1 MAAKLQIMNRLH
13 KVDDQLDV
21 YYRSMAN
28 SYQCIE
34 AELSALLRDIEEQ
47 ATRNVKAVAPKS
59 RKKLKPKVKQEKRS
73 SGPAR
78 RSSLRRTTRASVRS
92 TEKSNGPRKV
102 KMEPVSPP
110 SSDTDMGQE
119 NVDPSDGASD
129 QTETAAVETITVAQD
144 ATPVAQALSR
154 LQGTPLMTRSQTR
167 QLQNAQGNA
176 QHTVPG
182 STKAPPSSVPKAMRA
197 LQLGSPAKHTPT
209 RTRQL
214 FSPYAKCSVQEKARA
229 FEQKLVK
236 PVQPVLT
243 PSRGTPSRATP
254 KATAVPTPVATPST
268 ITRKALKRKSSPAE
282 QRVMRSSRVSQL
294 KESEKQTA
302 EDLSSTLTSG
312 GEDDSDWQDSPAV
325 KKFALP
331 PSRPKVARGDPRAKA
346 GKATSSKV
354 LVVSKPGVPSIQLVR
369 PSASEPGMGP
379 PSRLNPEQSRKRL
392 HSKSPDVVRK
402 RTPSNSSDS
411 EQQRKQDLLKMKAE
425 AMKRDHEKKLA
436 QVNAARQ
443 QREARKLEADR
454 LRALKEQEKE
464 EERRKKRAAFHQRK
478 QSDRSL
484 DVATLAATHKRKAES
499 PAMSLHP
506 KFLSPAPKN
515 PRNHGK
521 QDADAAMLVF
531 GQPNTSLSQKAKLNN
546 SLQQQAMLNSLSK
559 SFKSQASSVE
569 EDSAPKATVGAQAG
583 ESKPNA
589 AADST
594 FTMNSTFTVDAVC
607 PDTPVQS
614 NSTRPKSAATSYD
627 ITPHRSELPPAPNK
641 HPDNYDIDDLDSGD
655 ETDDDSEPHKEVPA
669 WATSLPLF
677 RMVTAQHRARPAGSR
692 MFGQIDNLNLD
703 DVFSVS
709 KKYFHKRTSSAIWA
723 TKGHQQSFSVAT

>member
-1 MAAKLQIMNRLH
+1 MAARLQIMERLH

-47 ATRNVKAVAPKS
+47 AARNVKAGAPKS
-59 RKKLKPKVKQEKRS
+59 KKKLKPKVKQEKRS

-78 RSSLRRTTRASVRS
+78 RSSLRRTVRASAS
-92 TEKSNGPRKV
+92 LTKKSSEPRKV
-102 KMEPVSPP
+102 KVEPVSPP

-119 NVDPSDGASD
+119 NVDPRGGASD
-129 QTETAAVETITVAQD
+129 QTETAAVETITPVQA
-144 ATPVAQALSR
+144 ATPVAQTSSR

-176 QHTVPG
+176 QHTVPD
-182 STKAPPSSVPKAMRA
+182 SPKAPPWALPKAMRA

-209 RTRQL
+209 RMRQL
-214 FSPYAKCSVQEKARA
+214 FSPYAKCSVQEKVRA

-236 PVQPVLT
+236 HVQPILT
-243 PSRGTPSRATP
+243 PSNGKPSKATP

-268 ITRKALKRKSSPAE
+268 ITRKALKRKSSSAE
-282 QRVMRSSRVSQL
+282 KRVMRSSTASQL
-294 KESEKQTA
+294 EENEKQAA

-312 GEDDSDWQDSPAV
+312 GEDDSDWQDSPVV

-331 PSRPKVARGDPRAKA
+331 PSRPKVARGDPGAKA

-354 LVVSKPGVPSIQLVR
+354 LAVPKPGISSIQLVK
-369 PSASEPGMGP
+369 PSTSEPGTGP
-379 PSRLNPEQSRKRL
+379 PSRLNPEQPRKRL
-392 HSKSPDVVRK
+392 HSKSPDVARK
-402 RTPSNSSDS
+402 RIPSNSSDS
-411 EQQRKQDLLKMKAE
+411 EQQRKQGLLKMKTE

-443 QREARKLEADR
+443 QREARRLEADK

-464 EERRKKRAAFHQRK
+464 EERRKKRAAFHQCK

-506 KFLSPAPKN
+506 KFLSPVPKN

-521 QDADAAMLVF
+521 QDADAAMLIF

-569 EDSAPKATVGAQAG
+569 GDSAPKAPVGVQAG

-589 AADST
+589 AANST

-614 NSTRPKSAATSYD
+614 NSSRPKSTAT
-627 ITPHRSELPPAPNK
+627 SELPPAPNK
-641 HPDNYDIDDLDSGD
+641 HPDNYDIEDLDSGD

-669 WATSLPLF
+669 WATSLPLS

-692 MFGQIDNLNLD
+692 MFGQIENPNLD
-703 DVFSVS
+703 NVFSVS

>member
-1 MAAKLQIMNRLH
+1 MAARLQIMERLH

-28 SYQCIE
+28 SYQCVE

-47 ATRNVKAVAPKS
+47 AARNVKAVAPKS

-78 RSSLRRTTRASVRS
+78 RSSLRRTTQASAS
-92 TEKSNGPRKV
+92 LTKKSSGPRKV

-119 NVDPSDGASD
+119 NVDPRGGASD
-129 QTETAAVETITVAQD
+129 QTETAAVETITPVQA
-144 ATPVAQALSR
+144 ATPVAQTPSR

-176 QHTVPG
+176 QHTVPD
-182 STKAPPSSVPKAMRA
+182 SSKTPLSAVPKAMRA

-209 RTRQL
+209 RARQL

-236 PVQPVLT
+236 HVQPVPT
-243 PSRGTPSRATP
+243 PSKGTPSRATP

-268 ITRKALKRKSSPAE
+268 ITRKALKRKSSFAE
-282 QRVMRSSRVSQL
+282 KRIMRSSTASQL
-294 KESEKQTA
+294 EENEKQTA
-302 EDLSSTLTSG
+302 QDLSSTLTSG

-331 PSRPKVARGDPRAKA
+331 PSRPKVARGDPGAKA

-354 LVVSKPGVPSIQLVR
+354 LAVSKPGIPSIQLVR
-369 PSASEPGMGP
+369 PSTSEPGT
-379 PSRLNPEQSRKRL
+379 SRKRL
-392 HSKSPDVVRK
+392 HSKSPDVARK

-411 EQQRKQDLLKMKAE
+411 EQQRKQGLLKMKTE

-499 PAMSLHP
+499 PAMSLRP

-569 EDSAPKATVGAQAG
+569 GDSAPKAPVGAPAG

-594 FTMNSTFTVDAVC
+594 FTMNSTFTVEAVC

-641 HPDNYDIDDLDSGD
+641 HPDNYDIEDLDSGD

-669 WATSLPLF
+669 WATSVPLF

-692 MFGQIDNLNLD
+692 MFGQIENLNLD
-703 DVFSVS
+703 NVFSVS

-723 TKGHQQSFSVAT
+723 TKGH

>member
-1 MAAKLQIMNRLH
+1 
-13 KVDDQLDV
+13 
-21 YYRSMAN
+21 YRSMAN

-47 ATRNVKAVAPKS
+47 AARNVKAVAPKS

-78 RSSLRRTTRASVRS
+78 RSSLRRTTRASAKLV
-92 TEKSNGPRKV
+92 EKSSEPRKV

-119 NVDPSDGASD
+119 NVDPRGGASD
-129 QTETAAVETITVAQD
+129 QTETAVVETITPAQD
-144 ATPVAQALSR
+144 ATPVAQASSR

-167 QLQNAQGNA
+167 QLQNAQGNV
-176 QHTVPG
+176 QHTGPD
-182 STKAPPSSVPKAMRA
+182 STKAPPSAVPKAMRA

-236 PVQPVLT
+236 PVQPIPTPSRGT

-254 KATAVPTPVATPST
+254 SRATPSRATPKATAIPTPVATPST
-268 ITRKALKRKSSPAE
+268 ITRKALKRTSSSAE
-282 QRVMRSSRVSQL
+282 KRVMRSSTASQL
-294 KESEKQTA
+294 EESEKRTA

-331 PSRPKVARGDPRAKA
+331 PSRPKVARGDPGAKA

-354 LVVSKPGVPSIQLVR
+354 LAGPKPGVPLIQLVR
-369 PSASEPGMGP
+369 PSTSEPGTGP

-392 HSKSPDVVRK
+392 HSKSPDVARK

-411 EQQRKQDLLKMKAE
+411 EQQRKQDLLKMKTE

-464 EERRKKRAAFHQRK
+464 EERRKKRAAFLQRK

-499 PAMSLHP
+499 PAASLHP

-569 EDSAPKATVGAQAG
+569 EDSAPKAPIGTQAG
-583 ESKPNA
+583 TSKPNA

-607 PDTPVQS
+607 PDTPKQS
-614 NSTRPKSAATSYD
+614 NSTKPKSAATSYD

-641 HPDNYDIDDLDSGD
+641 HPDNYDIEDLDSGD

-669 WATSLPLF
+669 WATSVPLF

-692 MFGQIDNLNLD
+692 MFGQIENLNLD
-703 DVFSVS
+703 NVFSVS

>member
-1 MAAKLQIMNRLH
+1 MERLH

-28 SYQCIE
+28 SYQCVE

-47 ATRNVKAVAPKS
+47 AARNVKAVAPKS

-78 RSSLRRTTRASVRS
+78 RSSLRRTTQASAS
-92 TEKSNGPRKV
+92 LTKKSSGPRKV

-119 NVDPSDGASD
+119 NVDPRGGASD
-129 QTETAAVETITVAQD
+129 QTETAAVETITPVQA
-144 ATPVAQALSR
+144 ATPVAQTPSR

-176 QHTVPG
+176 QHTVPD
-182 STKAPPSSVPKAMRA
+182 SSKTPLSAVPKAMRA

-209 RTRQL
+209 RARQL

-236 PVQPVLT
+236 HVQPVPT
-243 PSRGTPSRATP
+243 PSKGTPSRATP

-268 ITRKALKRKSSPAE
+268 ITRKALKRKSSFAE
-282 QRVMRSSRVSQL
+282 KRIMRSSTASQL
-294 KESEKQTA
+294 EENEKQTA
-302 EDLSSTLTSG
+302 QDLSSTLTSG

-331 PSRPKVARGDPRAKA
+331 PSRPKVARGDPGAKA

-354 LVVSKPGVPSIQLVR
+354 LAVSKPGIPSIQLVR
-369 PSASEPGMGP
+369 PSTSEPGT
-379 PSRLNPEQSRKRL
+379 SRKRL
-392 HSKSPDVVRK
+392 HSKSPDVARK

-411 EQQRKQDLLKMKAE
+411 EQQRKQGLLKMKTE

-499 PAMSLHP
+499 PAMSLRP

-569 EDSAPKATVGAQAG
+569 GDSAPKAPVGAPAG

-594 FTMNSTFTVDAVC
+594 FTMNSTFTVEAVC

-641 HPDNYDIDDLDSGD
+641 HPDNYDIEDLDSGD

-669 WATSLPLF
+669 WATSVPLF

-692 MFGQIDNLNLD
+692 MFGQIENLNLD
-703 DVFSVS
+703 NVFSVS

>member
-1 MAAKLQIMNRLH
+1 MNRLH

-110 SSDTDMGQE
+110 SSDTGHGSGKRG
-119 NVDPSDGASD
+119 PFRRSLGPDGDRSGRDHHRCTRCNPGGAGIVS
-129 QTETAAVETITVAQD
+129 VARDESINNQHIVGTFKYGGKFD
-144 ATPVAQALSR
+144 ACYVMSNPAH
-154 LQGTPLMTRSQTR
+154 LQPLMTRSQTR

-268 ITRKALKRKSSPAE
+268 ITRKALKRKSSSAE
-282 QRVMRSSRVSQL
+282 QRVMRSSRASQL

-369 PSASEPGMGP
+369 PSASEPGTGP

-425 AMKRDHEKKLA
+425 AMKRCVEERWIGLAITLRLRYSLRFNVMAIHTLHLNVHQEGRVMFLLRLCRDHEKKLA

-478 QSDRSL
+478 QSEYS
-484 DVATLAATHKRKAES
+484 T
-499 PAMSLHP
+499 
-506 KFLSPAPKN
+506 FQAPKN

-614 NSTRPKSAATSYD
+614 NSTRPKSAAT
-627 ITPHRSELPPAPNK
+627 
-641 HPDNYDIDDLDSGD
+641 
-655 ETDDDSEPHKEVPA
+655 
-669 WATSLPLF
+669 